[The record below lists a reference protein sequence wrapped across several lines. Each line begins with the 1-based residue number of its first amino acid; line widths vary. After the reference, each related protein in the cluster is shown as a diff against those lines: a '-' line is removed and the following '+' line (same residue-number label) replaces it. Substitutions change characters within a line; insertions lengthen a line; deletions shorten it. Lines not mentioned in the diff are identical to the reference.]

1 MHHSQADE
9 QMKRGLFITFEGLD
23 GAGKSGH
30 IATTADRLRARGIKV
45 VQTRE
50 PGGTALGERLRE
62 LLLGEPM
69 HVETETL
76 LMFAA
81 RREHVARVIEPA
93 LSGGTWVVCDR
104 FSDATRAY
112 QGGGRGVATDKI
124 EALACWTH
132 AATNPDLT
140 LLFDITHRLAKSRIS
155 GARPLD
161 RIERE
166 AEEFHDR
173 VRARY
178 QELAAREPARFRVID
193 ASQSPEIIDVLL
205 DNILSTI

>member
-1 MHHSQADE
+1 MGVLDAWIWAREQRNADGVRPGQLE
-9 QMKRGLFITFEGLD
+9 STRWTEGYERIAEIAAAMPGTRLD
-23 GAGKSGH
+23 YM
-30 IATTADRLRARGIKV
+30 ADREGDLMALMRRARD
-45 VQTRE
+45 
-50 PGGTALGERLRE
+50 LGL
-62 LLLGEPM
+62 
-69 HVETETL
+69 
-76 LMFAA
+76 
-81 RREHVARVIEPA
+81 
-93 LSGGTWVVCDR
+93 
-104 FSDATRAY
+104 
-112 QGGGRGVATDKI
+112 ATDKI

-178 QELAAREPARFRVID
+178 QELASREPARFRVID

-205 DNILSTI
+205 HNIISTI